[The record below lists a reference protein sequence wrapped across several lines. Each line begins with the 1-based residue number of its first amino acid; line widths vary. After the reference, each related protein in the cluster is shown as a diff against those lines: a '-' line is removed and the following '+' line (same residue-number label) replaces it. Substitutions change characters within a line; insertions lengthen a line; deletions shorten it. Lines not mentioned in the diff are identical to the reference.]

1 MEKARR
7 HAKRPWLEPCKH
19 EQWISKIVQT
29 WISFTID
36 TVPLALRAYLHSP
49 SSASRS
55 MACASVVCLS
65 AGFSASLGGELPN
78 SITTEQQASSQAAIQ
93 LIASLLNAIDRPLIV
108 SDRHGRLLF
117 TNLHAQDSLNA
128 QGLGAKSELN
138 LFRDVVRTDCAEILC
153 RLEGGEQEINL
164 PLEFADGKSRARIRW
179 LPEPD
184 WLVVYIE
191 PSPREAP
198 ADEVEMRQTV
208 QDLMQE
214 REITYRNLLAA
225 YLRLQEVN
233 RQKTVFL
240 ASAAHELK
248 TPLAVMKGYYDL
260 LLSGSLGKISEH
272 QREILQESKESCD
285 RLVRLVSMFLN
296 YSALESGKLVLQLR
310 ENDLRDCIKDLACRW
325 QDAVQRAKV
334 RLDVQVHPDLPLFKF
349 DYQKVQQCMAN
360 LVDNALKHT
369 PANGCVTLLAQPH
382 FWDRRLSELAPAK
395 DRRRHSGQRPN
406 SVLISVSDTGSGIAA
421 EFHQE
426 IFEEFVRVD
435 PSSSGMGLG
444 LAITKRLIQAH
455 RGKVWVDSEM
465 GRGSSFSFLLPT
477 NAD

>member
-1 MEKARR
+1 
-7 HAKRPWLEPCKH
+7 LYNSGTV
-19 EQWISKIVQT
+19 EQ
-29 WISFTID
+29 
-36 TVPLALRAYLHSP
+36 
-49 SSASRS
+49 SSS
-55 MACASVVCLS
+55 
-65 AGFSASLGGELPN
+65 G
-78 SITTEQQASSQAAIQ
+78 QQAFQ
-93 LIASLLNAIDRPLIV
+93 LVASLLDTLDSSLLV
-108 SDRHGRLLF
+108 SDRRGRVLF
-117 TNLHAQDSLNA
+117 TNLHAQDLLKTM
-128 QGLGAKSELN
+128 GLAPSELN
-138 LFRDVVRTDCAEILC
+138 LFPDILHVDRTGILGQ
-153 RLEGGEQEINL
+153 LEGGEQEIIL
-164 PLEFADGKSRARIRW
+164 PLELPTGKSRARLRW

-184 WLVVYIE
+184 WLVTYIE
-191 PSPREAP
+191 PSPSETP
-198 ADEVEMRQTV
+198 ADEAEMRQTV

-260 LLSGSLGKISEH
+260 LLSGSLGKLADR

-310 ENDLRDCIKDLACRW
+310 ENDMRDCVNDLTCRW
-325 QDAVQRAKV
+325 QDAFQRANVK
-334 RLDVQVHPDLPLFKF
+334 LEIKIGSELPLFKF

-360 LVDNALKHT
+360 LLDNALKHT
-369 PANGCVTLLAQPH
+369 PAGGCVTLLVQAH
-382 FWDRRLSELAPAK
+382 FWERRATQAPSMQE
-395 DRRRHSGQRPN
+395 RRRDNKPRVN
-406 SVLISVSDTGSGIAA
+406 SVLVSISDTGRGIAA

-455 RGKVWVDSEM
+455 RGKVWVNSDL
-465 GRGSSFSFLLPT
+465 GRGSSFSFLLPR
-477 NAD
+477 NAE

>member
-1 MEKARR
+1 
-7 HAKRPWLEPCKH
+7 
-19 EQWISKIVQT
+19 
-29 WISFTID
+29 
-36 TVPLALRAYLHSP
+36 
-49 SSASRS
+49 
-55 MACASVVCLS
+55 
-65 AGFSASLGGELPN
+65 LPEGL
-78 SITTEQQASSQAAIQ
+78 TATQQAGNEAAFQ
-93 LIASLLNAIDRPLIV
+93 LVASLLDALDRPVLV
-108 SDRHGRLLF
+108 SRRDGRVLF
-117 TNLHAQDSLNA
+117 SNLHAQDA
-128 QGLGAKSELN
+128 LGAGGVHSKPEVN
-138 LFRDVVRTDCAEILC
+138 LFRDILKSD
-153 RLEGGEQEINL
+153 RMAILAQLEGGEQELSL
-164 PLEFADGKSRARIRW
+164 PFEGTEVRGRARVRW

-191 PSPREAP
+191 PVLAEPSSGEA
-198 ADEVEMRQTV
+198 EMRQTV
-208 QDLMQE
+208 QELMQE

-260 LLSGSLGKISEH
+260 LLSGSLGKLSDR
-272 QREILQESKESCD
+272 QRDILQESKESCD

-310 ENDLRDCIKDLACRW
+310 ENDLRDCINDLTCRW
-325 QDAVQRAKV
+325 QDAFQRAGV
-334 RLDVQVHPDLPLFKF
+334 RLDLKLDPDLPLFRF

-369 PANGCVTLLAQPH
+369 PAGGCVTLVAEPH
-382 FWDRRLSELAPAK
+382 FWERRVAEAAPPEE
-395 DRRRHSGQRPN
+395 RRRGRGGRPN
-406 SVLISVSDTGSGIAA
+406 SVLVAVSDTGSGIAA

-455 RGKVWVDSEM
+455 RGKVWVDSEV
-465 GRGSSFSFLLPT
+465 GRGSSFSFLLPI
-477 NAD
+477 NVE